1 METIARVG
9 SGEGGGGRLKVGSCL
24 CRVDVVIC
32 NDKMLYIRD
41 RKGERVM

>member
-9 SGEGGGGRLKVGSCL
+9 SGEGDGEGGGAKVGSCL

-32 NDKMLYIRD
+32 NDKNGVHKRE
-41 RKGERVM
+41 ER

>member
-9 SGEGGGGRLKVGSCL
+9 SGEGQGAKVGSCL

-32 NDKMLYIRD
+32 NDKNGVH
-41 RKGERVM
+41 KNGERVM